1 MNKKNSSIEYHSYL
15 LYQNYQVKIL
25 RLSKPCCCLKVKF
38 FLRTFANCNS
48 DRTNPFLFQRHV
60 LTFAERE
67 EAEAENGIISRRGD
81 AFRERAGP
89 LFRGGATRRSLGG
102 SERVAEDQDADEI
115 RFMAFG
121 RL

>member
-1 MNKKNSSIEYHSYL
+1 MLSFSCELLRIATPIEPIH
-15 LYQNYQVKIL
+15 
-25 RLSKPCCCLKVKF
+25 F
-38 FLRTFANCNS
+38 
-48 DRTNPFLFQRHV
+48 FQRHV